1 MKKNTMMRL
10 AAVMLMCVLLT
21 TSVVGGTFAKYVT
34 SAESTDSARVAKWGV
49 DVEVE
54 ADTAFAT
61 AYGKDDSATT
71 IAQTVVSSTS
81 DKLLAPGTK
90 GTLCTA
96 YITGK
101 PEVAVH
107 ITKTPTLVLN
117 GWTTNGTDYYCPLV
131 ITVDGTEYY
140 GMDDAY
146 LNAQDPVAA
155 FIAAVEKALSANYEV
170 GPNTDLTVYNKV
182 EWSWAFEGS
191 DDKQTNEK
199 DTALG
204 DKAAT
209 PSDIT
214 IDFKYVIT
222 VTQLD

>member
-34 SAESTDSARVAKWGV
+34 SDREQDKARVAKWGV
-49 DVEVE
+49 DVDVE

-61 AYGKDDSATT
+61 AYGKDSATT

-81 DKLLAPGTK
+81 DKLLAPGTE

-96 YITGK
+96 HITGE

-107 ITKTPTLVLN
+107 ITKTPTLVLT

-131 ITVDGTEYY
+131 ITVDGTKYY
-140 GMDDAY
+140 GMDDTY
-146 LNAQDPVAA
+146 LNETDPAAA
-155 FIAAVEKALSANYEV
+155 FIAAVTDALRDDYEV
-170 GPNTDLTVYNKV
+170 GPNTALTVNHEVK
-182 EWSWAFEGS
+182 WSWAFEGS
-191 DDKQTNEK
+191 DSKQTNEK

-204 DKAAT
+204 DRAHTDGA
-209 PSDIT
+209 IT
-214 IDFKYVIT
+214 IDFKYEIT
-222 VTQLD
+222 VTQVD

>member
-34 SAESTDSARVAKWGV
+34 SDWEQDKARVAKWGV
-49 DVEVE
+49 GVDVE

-61 AYGKDDSATT
+61 AYGKDDPATT
-71 IAQTVVSSTS
+71 IAQTVVSSNS

-131 ITVDGTEYY
+131 ITVDGTPFY
-140 GMDDAY
+140 GLSYSSA
-146 LNAQDPVAA
+146 AA
-155 FIAAVEKALSANYEV
+155 FIADVEGALRADYEV
-170 GPNTDLTVYNKV
+170 SPNTDLTVYNKV
-182 EWSWAFEGS
+182 EWSWAFEGGHAE
-191 DDKQTNEK
+191 QTNEK

-204 DKAAT
+204 NRAHNAG
-209 PSDIT
+209 DIT
-214 IDFKYVIT
+214 IDFKYEIT
-222 VTQLD
+222 VTQVD

>member
-34 SAESTDSARVAKWGV
+34 SDWEQDKARVAKWGV
-49 DVEVE
+49 AVDVE

-61 AYGKDDSATT
+61 AYGKDDSATS
-71 IAQTVVSSTS
+71 IAQTVVSSNS

-107 ITKTPTLVLN
+107 IKKTPTLVLT

-131 ITVDGTEYY
+131 ITVDGTPFY
-140 GMDDAY
+140 GLSY
-146 LNAQDPVAA
+146 SSAA
-155 FIAAVEKALSANYEV
+155 EFMAAVEGALRAEYEV
-170 GPNTDLTVYNKV
+170 GPNTDLTVYNEV

-191 DDKQTNEK
+191 DSKQTNEK

-204 DKAAT
+204 NRAHNT
-209 PSDIT
+209 GDIT
-214 IDFKYVIT
+214 IDFKYEIT
-222 VTQLD
+222 VTQVD

>member
-34 SAESTDSARVAKWGV
+34 SDWEQDKARVAKWGV
-49 DVEVE
+49 DVDVE

-61 AYGKDDSATT
+61 AYGKDSATS

-117 GWTTNGTDYYCPLV
+117 GWEVDGTYYCPIV
-131 ITVDGTEYY
+131 ITVDDTSFY
-140 GMDDAY
+140 GLDF
-146 LNAQDPVAA
+146 NSAA
-155 FIAAVEKALSANYEV
+155 EFIAAVTDALTADYEV
-170 GPNTDLTVYNKV
+170 GPNTALTVYNKV
-182 EWSWAFEGS
+182 EWSWAFAGGHAE
-191 DDKQTNEK
+191 QTDEN

-204 DKAAT
+204 NTAADPT
-209 PSDIT
+209 KDDIT
-214 IDFKYVIT
+214 IDFKYEIT
-222 VTQLD
+222 VTQVD

>member
-1 MKKNTMMRL
+1 MMRL

-34 SAESTDSARVAKWGV
+34 SDWEQDKARVAKWGV
-49 DVEVE
+49 GVDVE

-61 AYGKDDSATT
+61 AYGKDDPATT
-71 IAQTVVSSTS
+71 IAQTVVSSNS

-107 ITKTPTLVLN
+107 ITKTPTLVLT

-146 LNAQDPVAA
+146 LNAQDPAAA
-155 FIAAVEKALSANYEV
+155 FIAAVEGALRADYEV
-170 GPNTDLTVYNKV
+170 GLNTDLTVYNKV
-182 EWSWAFEGS
+182 EWSWAFEGGHAE
-191 DDKQTNEK
+191 QTNEK

-204 DKAAT
+204 NRAHNT
-209 PSDIT
+209 GDIT
-214 IDFKYVIT
+214 IDFKYEIT
-222 VTQLD
+222 VTQVD

>member
-1 MKKNTMMRL
+1 MMRL

-34 SAESTDSARVAKWGV
+34 SDWEQDKARVAKWGV
-49 DVEVE
+49 KVDVE

-61 AYGKDDSATT
+61 AYGKDSATT
-71 IAQTVVSSTS
+71 IAQTVVSSNS
-81 DKLLAPGTK
+81 DKLLAPGTE

-146 LNAQDPVAA
+146 RNAQDPVAA
-155 FIAAVEKALSANYEV
+155 FIAAVEGALSANYEV

-204 DKAAT
+204 NRAHNT
-209 PSDIT
+209 GDIT
-214 IDFKYVIT
+214 IDFKYEIT
-222 VTQLD
+222 VTQVD

>member
-34 SAESTDSARVAKWGV
+34 SDLEQDKARVAKWGV
-49 DVEVE
+49 DVDVE

-61 AYGKDDSATT
+61 AYGKDDPATT
-71 IAQTVVSSTS
+71 IAQTVVSSNS

-107 ITKTPTLVLN
+107 VECKATLELT
-117 GWTTNGTDYYCPLV
+117 GWVDDASAYYCPLV
-131 ITVDGTEYY
+131 ITIDGAEFNGLSYSSVDK
-140 GMDDAY
+140 
-146 LNAQDPVAA
+146 
-155 FIAAVEKALSANYEV
+155 FIADVKAKLDANYYV
-170 GPNTDLTVYNKV
+170 QANTDLTTGHTV
-182 EWSWAFEGS
+182 EWSWPFSTGEAN
-191 DDKQTNEK
+191 DKK
-199 DTALG
+199 DTDLG
-204 DKAAT
+204 DAGTAK
-209 PSDIT
+209 
-214 IDFKYVIT
+214 IDFKYEIT
-222 VTQLD
+222 VTQVD